1 MQEKVS
7 TLNDRTS
14 AIEKDFNEFQAIKLE
29 MDAVKEKVAKANY
42 ELLQNEML
50 RDKSAKLENMSKS
63 GESRV
68 VNQEW

>member
-1 MQEKVS
+1 M
-7 TLNDRTS
+7 S